1 MAGQRSSE
9 PDIRFE
15 VPLYRMAEAAR
26 YLGVPTA
33 TFATWAKGYV
43 RRPPGRPEVVGEP
56 IVTAL
61 PSDGRNHPTIPFI
74 GLAEGM
80 ALAAFRSKGVAMQR
94 IRPALMVLAETVGL
108 EHALAS
114 KALYTDGAEVLYD
127 YAERQGDTPEA
138 MDTRELVVVR
148 KGQRVFTEV
157 VQDYLER
164 IEYGPDGYAR
174 LIHLPDYHRAEVV
187 ADPER
192 SFGQPIFAHGAARVA
207 DVLERFWAG
216 EDLGILSDEFGVPL
230 AELEDVLRVA
240 SRRAA

>member
-1 MAGQRSSE
+1 MFVS
-9 PDIRFE
+9 
-15 VPLYRMAEAAR
+15 L
-26 YLGVPTA
+26 PTA
-33 TFATWAKGYV
+33 RWS
-43 RRPPGRPEVVGEP
+43 RPSP

-61 PSDGRNHPTIPFI
+61 PSRGRNYPTIPFV

-80 ALAAFRSKGVAMQR
+80 VLAALRSKGVALQR
-94 IRPALMVLAETVGL
+94 IRPAVAVLAQTIGL

-127 YAERQGDTPEA
+127 YAEKQGDSPAATDA
-138 MDTRELVVVR
+138 RELVVVR
-148 KGQRVFTEV
+148 NNQRVFAPLIL
-157 VQDYLER
+157 DYLER

-174 LIHLPDYHRAEVV
+174 LIRLPEYRYAEVV

-192 SFGQPIFAHGAARVA
+192 SFGQPIFARGAARVA

-216 EDLGILSDEFGVPL
+216 EDLSTVADEFGIPP

>member
-1 MAGQRSSE
+1 MTRRSSE
-9 PDIRFE
+9 PDVRFE
-15 VPLYRMAEAAR
+15 VPLYRMSEAAK

-43 RRPPGRPEVVGEP
+43 RRPLGRRAVIGEP

-61 PSDGRNHPTIPFI
+61 PSHGGNYPTIPFI

-80 ALAAFRSKGVAMQR
+80 VLAAFRRKGVAMQR
-94 IRPALMVLAETVGL
+94 IRPALAALAETVGL

-127 YAERQGDTPEA
+127 YAEQHGDTPEA
-138 MDTRELVVVR
+138 VDTRELVVVR
-148 KGQRVFTEV
+148 NNQRVFAPV

-174 LIHLPDYHRAEVV
+174 LIRLPDYRSAKVV

-216 EDLGILSDEFGVPL
+216 EDLRIVADEFGVPP
-230 AELEDVLRVA
+230 AELEDALRVA

>member
-1 MAGQRSSE
+1 MASQRSSE

-15 VPLYRMAEAAR
+15 VPLYRMAEAAK

-43 RRPPGRPEVVGEP
+43 RRPPGRPEVIGQP

-61 PSDGRNHPTIPFI
+61 PSDGRNYPTIPFI

-80 ALAAFRSKGVAMQR
+80 ALAAFRSKGVALQR

-108 EHALAS
+108 EYALAS
-114 KALYTDGAEVLYD
+114 KRLYTDG
-127 YAERQGDTPEA
+127 
-138 MDTRELVVVR
+138 
-148 KGQRVFTEV
+148 
-157 VQDYLER
+157 
-164 IEYGPDGYAR
+164 
-174 LIHLPDYHRAEVV
+174 AEVV

-192 SFGQPIFAHGAARVA
+192 SFGQPIFARGAAKVA

-216 EDLGILSDEFGVPL
+216 EDLGMVSDEFGVPR

-240 SRRAA
+240 SRRA